1 MYWAMRIDEPD
12 KCPVFQEMSASLPE
26 GSSIRLVDFDEYVG
40 LGKDIC
46 IKEVKGKNDPE
57 LGRAIDVYQKI
68 FKDRDTT
75 TACADFREAFDTE
88 GLAHQPEHCY
98 HLWTISSGV
107 DADYQG
113 MASFLT
119 NESGGV
125 CGYLGFIV
133 PIPDPDQLRLL
144 VARMEERIMRDLVAR
159 TEAQIMRD
167 PVARIEARIVP
178 RLVARMEERMVR
190 DAVGA
195 GGWTIAWYDET
206 QRYIYSKL
214 GFQAADASHHQ
225 SFEQTWVPGK
235 ISGSPAQPVHLL
247 YKPFGRKY

>member
-1 MYWAMRIDEPD
+1 
-12 KCPVFQEMSASLPE
+12 
-26 GSSIRLVDFDEYVG
+26 
-40 LGKDIC
+40 
-46 IKEVKGKNDPE
+46 
-57 LGRAIDVYQKI
+57 
-68 FKDRDTT
+68 
-75 TACADFREAFDTE
+75 
-88 GLAHQPEHCY
+88 
-98 HLWTISSGV
+98 
-107 DADYQG
+107 
-113 MASFLT
+113 
-119 NESGGV
+119 
-125 CGYLGFIV
+125 
-133 PIPDPDQLRLL
+133 
-144 VARMEERIMRDLVAR
+144 MEERIMRDLVAR